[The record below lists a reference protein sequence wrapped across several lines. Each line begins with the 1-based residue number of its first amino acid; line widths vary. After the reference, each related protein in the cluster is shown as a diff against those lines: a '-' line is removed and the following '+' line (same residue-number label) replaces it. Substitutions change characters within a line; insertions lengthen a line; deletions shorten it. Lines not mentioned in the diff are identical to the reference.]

1 MATYLNLRLPVY
13 VENLFQYEFYSN
25 SWLAF
30 LFMKH
35 SCVIYT
41 RLIEEK

>member
-1 MATYLNLRLPVY
+1 MATYLNLRLY
-13 VENLFQYEFYSN
+13 VENLFQYEFYTN

-30 LFMKH
+30 FFMKH
-35 SCVIYT
+35 SCVIYA